1 MQLKWRNI
9 FKVHFRDSIV
19 SVICS
24 SCKNFSS
31 VQQAKRHTRS
41 KEIAGTYSC
50 IILFTNY
57 SSLTMATSIILF
69 FEQVWSF
76 SNKRWPI
83 IIDFF
88 GKIKIYYKFFNIL
101 RFCTLGHHNKVQKIQ
116 PNTIFFSKMWENLH
130 PQNSYPSSCVHYFM
144 VSRRA
149 TLTHSQCC
157 RSSKWKVC
165 IFHMSIKQY
174 WNLKL
179 SMPRHCCTYSTR
191 ASHRQQC
198 KKSTQKPGQTS
209 WPRPPQK
216 PVSKSFKM
224 LPAESWG
231 AVLRHWFKAEYCVI
245 LWKTLNRPVCMI
257 QKVTHNRNE
266 LINPLF

>member
-69 FEQVWSF
+69 SEQVWSF

-83 IIDFF
+83 LIDFF

-116 PNTIFFSKMWENLH
+116 PNTIFFQKCEKTYIH
-130 PQNSYPSSCVHYFM
+130 K
-144 VSRRA
+144 
-149 TLTHSQCC
+149 TLILP
-157 RSSKWKVC
+157 VVF
-165 IFHMSIKQY
+165 I
-174 WNLKL
+174 
-179 SMPRHCCTYSTR
+179 
-191 ASHRQQC
+191 
-198 KKSTQKPGQTS
+198 TS
-209 WPRPPQK
+209 WCLEEQHWLT
-216 PVSKSFKM
+216 VSV
-224 LPAESWG
+224 
-231 AVLRHWFKAEYCVI
+231 AVL
-245 LWKTLNRPVCMI
+245 
-257 QKVTHNRNE
+257 QNE
-266 LINPLF
+266 RYVFFTCP